1 MYWGNRLSKHKFVIA
16 GAGIAGLTLAY
27 ELCKSGA
34 DVTVIE
40 KESIVGGLARSFSY
54 DNGYTFDAGPHR
66 FYSESPAVLQLIH
79 EVLAEDI
86 LTMPRKSGVRMFNRY
101 FEWPLGLGDL
111 FRMPLRECLA
121 VAVDMFIKESRAGE
135 SFEDYI
141 LASYGRTLYEIFF
154 KPYTEKFLRLP
165 CSKISKHWALT
176 GIDRAVI
183 DSSIKVDNLS
193 SLAKSFLSPKSPLQF
208 IYPKSG
214 GIGVFSEKLSQMI
227 TALGGTVITGC
238 AVTGVSRDGFS
249 VRTVSAGGIA
259 YDCDSLVW
267 TAPISELMDIL
278 RVPSPELSYLS
289 LVIYNFMTTVEQK
302 PTYQWCYFGAEDV
315 PFNRISYP
323 TLFNASLAPP
333 GETGICVEV
342 TCRRGE
348 AVWQNPDG
356 MKEQILTAML
366 KNGVIS
372 SQEEILGCH
381 IELVSGAYPIYTLD
395 YEEKLSAAV
404 SQVSRFKGVE
414 LLGRT
419 GRFWYN
425 NMDHS
430 IEDALAVAAKLR
442 TLTSTGCGS
451 DPLP

>member
-1 MYWGNRLSKHKFVIA
+1 MSRQKIIIA

-27 ELCKSGA
+27 ELCKKEA

-40 KESIVGGLARSFSY
+40 KESTVGGLARSFSY
-54 DNGYTFDAGPHR
+54 DSGYTFDAGPHR
-66 FYSESPAVLQLIH
+66 FYTESPAVLQLIH
-79 EVLAEDI
+79 EVLEDDI
-86 LTMPRKSGVRMFNRY
+86 LSMPRKSGVRMFDRY
-101 FEWPLGLGDL
+101 FEWPLGVTDL

-121 VAVDMFIKESRAGE
+121 VAFDMFIKESRGGE

-141 LASYGRTLYEIFF
+141 LTAYGRTLYEIFF

-165 CSKISKHWALT
+165 CRSISKHWALT

-193 SLAKSFLSPKSPLQF
+193 SLAKSFLAPKPPLQF

-214 GIGVFSEKLSQMI
+214 GIGVFSEKLQQMI
-227 TALGGTVITGC
+227 TSLGGKIITGQ
-238 AVTGVSRDGFS
+238 AVTGIGRDSFS
-249 VRTVSAGGIA
+249 IRNVAAGGVD

-267 TAPISELMDIL
+267 TAPISELTTL
-278 RVPSPELSYLS
+278 LSVPSPELSYLN
-289 LVIYNFMTTVEQK
+289 LVIYNFMTALSSK
-302 PTYQWCYFGAEDV
+302 PTYQWCYFGAENV

-342 TCRRGE
+342 TCRSGE
-348 AVWQNPDG
+348 AVWQNPEG
-356 MKEQILTAML
+356 IKEQIVTAMV

-372 SQEEILGCH
+372 SKEEILGCH
-381 IELVSGAYPIYTLD
+381 VELVSGAYPIYTLD
-395 YEEKLSAAV
+395 YEEKLSAAA
-404 SQVSRFKGVE
+404 SQVSRFNGVE

-430 IEDALAVAAKLR
+430 IEDALELSLKL
-442 TLTSTGCGS
+442 GS
-451 DPLP
+451 GESK

>member
-1 MYWGNRLSKHKFVIA
+1 MSKQKFVIA

-40 KESIVGGLARSFSY
+40 KESSVGGLARSFSY
-54 DNGYTFDAGPHR
+54 DSGYTFDAGPHR
-66 FYSESPAVLQLIH
+66 FYTESPAVLRLIH
-79 EVLAEDI
+79 EVLDEDMLRI
-86 LTMPRKSGVRMFNRY
+86 PRKSGVRMFDRY
-101 FEWPLGLGDL
+101 FEWPLGLADL

-121 VAVDMFIKESRAGE
+121 VAVDMFVKESRDGE

-165 CSKISKHWALT
+165 CSSISKHWALT

-193 SLAKSFLSPKSPLQF
+193 SLAKSFFSPKPPLQF

-214 GIGVFSEKLSQMI
+214 GIGVFSEKLRMMI
-227 TALGGTVITGC
+227 TALGGKIITGC
-238 AVTGVSRDGFS
+238 AVTGISRDGFS
-249 VRTVSAGGIA
+249 VRTVSAGGID

-267 TAPISELMDIL
+267 TAPISELTLLLGM
-278 RVPSPELSYLS
+278 PSAELSYLN
-289 LVIYNFMTTVEQK
+289 LVIYNFMTTLVRK

-323 TLFNASLAPP
+323 TLFNSSLAPV

-342 TCRRGE
+342 TCRNGE
-348 AVWQNPDG
+348 PVWKNPEE
-356 MKEQILTAML
+356 MQVQIVAAML
-366 KNGVIS
+366 KNGLIS
-372 SQEEILGCH
+372 SKEEIRGCH
-381 IELVSGAYPIYTLD
+381 NERVGGAYPIYTLD

-404 SQVSRFKGVE
+404 SQVSRFEGVE

-430 IEDALAVAAKLR
+430 IEDALEVAAKLINLKSAVKGR
-442 TLTSTGCGS
+442 DL
-451 DPLP
+451 LP